1 VDDEIWLAKV
11 GKLLLGGLDEHV
23 NEKNTYDTP

>member
-11 GKLLLGGLDEHV
+11 GKLLFGGPDEHV
-23 NEKNTYDTP
+23 IGRE